1 MTFIANKIYFYFVSS
16 LVFPTDSM
24 ETLLSLMNDN
34 TTNTLEEVFL
44 QEEKIDRFVMTC

>member
-16 LVFPTDSM
+16 LVFLTDSI

-34 TTNTLEEVFL
+34 TTNTLKKVL
-44 QEEKIDRFVMTC
+44 QEEKINRLVMTC